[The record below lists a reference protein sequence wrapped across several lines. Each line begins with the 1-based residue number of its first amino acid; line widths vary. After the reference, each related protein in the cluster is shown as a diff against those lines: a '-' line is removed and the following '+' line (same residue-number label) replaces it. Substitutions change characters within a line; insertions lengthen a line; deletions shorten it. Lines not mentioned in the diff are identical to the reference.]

1 MDHYVPLPEKFQ
13 TIEGWTVMIK
23 VDYVKG
29 SPVIG
34 GLNIIPDESVTSQG
48 LPVAKLR
55 GLNLHNALDEIIK
68 DTKKFLKSGT
78 GQQEGYAHLIAR
90 NYSQE
95 QIIKSYK
102 TIVGQG
108 KLSEEYYAYIALVY
122 EQAKNAGLNPAEE
135 VVKWCKSLGKSITQ
149 RTAEKHIQRAVDRG
163 YLEGTSRAKVTGSL
177 SEQGHDV
184 IQHNLLMSLEN
195 DDRSKGFVFGKPGD
209 SQ

>member
-1 MDHYVPLPEKFQ
+1 MDKYVPLPEKYQ
-13 TIEGWTVMIK
+13 TIEGWNVMIK

-34 GLNIIPDESVTSQG
+34 GLNIIPDKNVTSQG

-55 GLNLHNALDEIIK
+55 SLNLHRAFDEIIK
-68 DTKKFLKSGT
+68 DAKKFLKGGK

-108 KLSEEYYAYIALVY
+108 KLSEEYYAYVALVY
-122 EQAKNAGLNPAEE
+122 EQAKIAGLNPAEE

-163 YLEGTSRAKVTGSL
+163 YLEGTSRAKVTGSI
-177 SEQGHDV
+177 SERGHDV
-184 IQHNLLMSLEN
+184 IQYNLLMSLGN
-195 DDRSKGFVFGKPGD
+195 DDATKGFKVGK
-209 SQ
+209 S

>member
-1 MDHYVPLPEKFQ
+1 MDNFVPLPEKYQ
-13 TIEGWTVMIK
+13 TLEGWTVMIK

-34 GLNIIPDESVTSQG
+34 GLNIVPDKNVTSQG

-55 GLNLHNALDEIIK
+55 SLNLHRAFDEIVK
-68 DTKKFLKSGT
+68 DAKKFLKG
-78 GQQEGYAHLIAR
+78 GKEQQEGFAHLIAR

-108 KLSEEYYAYIALVY
+108 KLSEEYYAYVALVY
-122 EQAKNAGLNPAEE
+122 EQAKIAGLNPAEE

-163 YLEGTSRAKVTGSL
+163 YLEGTSRAKVTGSI
-177 SEQGHDV
+177 SERGHDV
-184 IQHNLLMSLEN
+184 IQYNLLMSLGK
-195 DDRSKGFVFGKPGD
+195 DDASKGFKVGR
-209 SQ
+209 

>member
-1 MDHYVPLPEKFQ
+1 MDNFVPLPEKYQ
-13 TIEGWTVMIK
+13 TLEGWTVMIK

-34 GLNIIPDESVTSQG
+34 GLNIIPDKNVTSQG

-55 GLNLHNALDEIIK
+55 SLNLHRAFDEIIK
-68 DTKKFLKSGT
+68 DAKKFLKG
-78 GQQEGYAHLIAR
+78 GKEQQEGFAHLIAR
-90 NYSQE
+90 NYSQQ

-108 KLSEEYYAYIALVY
+108 KLSEEYYAYVALVY
-122 EQAKNAGLNPAEE
+122 EQAKIAGLNPAEE

-163 YLEGTSRAKVTGSL
+163 YLEGTSRAKVTGSI
-177 SEQGHDV
+177 SERGHDV
-184 IQHNLLMSLEN
+184 IQYNLLMSLGK
-195 DDRSKGFVFGKPGD
+195 DDASKGFKIGR
-209 SQ
+209 